1 MAERTLH
8 VPRLAS
14 TFLVWRS
21 SVELKVVWMGPSN
34 CIVSEFYAHCDVIT
48 HHLKM
53 EASWNPIIS
62 SSVATCQ
69 HACRIPG
76 PRAVQHTSLGW
87 IILQCNA
94 LYQSFYCSFDFDFPL

>member
-1 MAERTLH
+1 MAIMAEKKPFSVCEEKKIIKMAGRTLH

-53 EASWNPIIS
+53 
-62 SSVATCQ
+62 
-69 HACRIPG
+69 
-76 PRAVQHTSLGW
+76 AVGTPSLVVQLPHVNMPVYC
-87 IILQCNA
+87 ILM
-94 LYQSFYCSFDFDFPL
+94 